1 MVLTLVSTLLLVL
14 PSVLSGGIFESI
26 DDLPSDVTYDFLIV
40 GGQFH
45 SSQKKNNLSSILRK
59 C

>member
-45 SSQKKNNLSSILRK
+45 SSQKKNFELNFT
-59 C
+59 